1 MYLNSGHI
9 SGIRR
14 DVELMY
20 NRKNHSE
27 QWEKICMVQTIYMCH
42 HGHQSQTLQKK
53 QTAANHVLKVTQ
65 TTGSAHHFFIT
76 YAGST
81 DIMQQTVV
89 QMV

>member
-1 MYLNSGHI
+1 MYGTDYLHVPPRTSVTNPA
-9 SGIRR
+9 
-14 DVELMY
+14 
-20 NRKNHSE
+20 
-27 QWEKICMVQTIYMCH
+27 
-42 HGHQSQTLQKK
+42 KK